1 MVVRTASGGLINS
14 ERRKHLFLHGREYRG
29 STRTGNRTLA
39 TRIAEKRK
47 VEVLEGRTGLR
58 RRSVPKLSKFIPEYT
73 EWTAKTNRTACKDA
87 GVLAG
92 FVASVGDQ
100 RLDEVSPFHIERW
113 KTLRVK
119 EVQPATVNREL
130 NIIRGC
136 FSRAVEWGHLTLSP
150 VRGVKPYR
158 VENTRTRIL
167 SSEEIQR
174 VLDGSSGDL
183 RLIARAT
190 LESLFRLSEA
200 LNLQREDIGPTFATV
215 VYGKNGR
222 MRHVPLTAELR
233 SDLLQR
239 AHTSGWIFGEDR
251 YEGQPPTQSA
261 VTIAFCRL
269 MRRLNVQGAS
279 HHTLRH
285 TGASAMVAAGV
296 SLRVVQEIGGWTSL
310 RMLERYAHPTG
321 EEMQKAVRVLR
332 EQQTGTKTGTAVRAT
347 HRPSNSERR
356 QRVVGLEDD
365 GGVPN
370 GIRTRV
376 SALKGPYPGPLD
388 DGDEEGIEG
397 SKYSARAGRLC
408 GVMRPARDAAR
419 ALRRS

>member
-1 MVVRTASGGLINS
+1 M
-14 ERRKHLFLHGREYRG
+14 KLFKRCRCPTSSRCLHPYWFRFFLDGREYRR

-39 TRIAEKRK
+39 ERIASKRRIEA
-47 VEVLEGRTGLR
+47 VEGGESLGR
-58 RRSVPKLSKFIPEYT
+58 RRSPKLSQHILMYT
-73 EWTAKTNRTACKDA
+73 DWSAKTNRTAYKDP

-92 FVASVGDQ
+92 FLASVGDR

-113 KTLRVK
+113 KTHRSKDVM
-119 EVQPATVNREL
+119 PATVNREL

-136 FSRAVEWGHLTLSP
+136 FSRAVEWGHSALSP

-183 RLIARAT
+183 GLIARAT
-190 LESLFRLSEA
+190 LESLFRLSDV
-200 LNLQREDIGPTFATV
+200 LRLRTEDIGPTFARV
-215 VYGKNGR
+215 VHSKNGR
-222 MRHVPLTAELR
+222 RRHVPLTAELR

-239 AHTSGWIFGEDR
+239 AHRSGWIFGEDR
-251 YEGQPPTQSA
+251 YEGRPPTQSA

-269 MRRLNVQGAS
+269 MRRVKVQGAS

-321 EEMQKAVRVLR
+321 EEMQQAVRVLSAPKP
-332 EQQTGTKTGTAVRAT
+332 GTKTGTAA
-347 HRPSNSERR
+347 RPRRRRSNPERR
-356 QRVVGLEDD
+356 QRVVGLEDED
-365 GGVPN
+365 GVPN

-376 SALKGPYPGPLD
+376 LALKGPYPGPLD
-388 DGDEEGIEG
+388 DGDVWELQVQII
-397 SKYSARAGRLC
+397 A
-408 GVMRPARDAAR
+408 
-419 ALRRS
+419 

>member
-1 MVVRTASGGLINS
+1 M
-14 ERRKHLFLHGREYRG
+14 
-29 STRTGNRTLA
+29 
-39 TRIAEKRK
+39 
-47 VEVLEGRTGLR
+47 
-58 RRSVPKLSKFIPEYT
+58 
-73 EWTAKTNRTACKDA
+73 
-87 GVLAG
+87 
-92 FVASVGDQ
+92 
-100 RLDEVSPFHIERW
+100 
-113 KTLRVK
+113 
-119 EVQPATVNREL
+119 
-130 NIIRGC
+130 
-136 FSRAVEWGHLTLSP
+136 
-150 VRGVKPYR
+150 
-158 VENTRTRIL
+158 

-365 GGVPN
+365 GGVPKGN
-370 GIRTRV
+370 REWLEARFSGVFEGCVR
-376 SALKGPYPGPLD
+376 SACPRNEVQPD
-388 DGDEEGIEG
+388 
-397 SKYSARAGRLC
+397 
-408 GVMRPARDAAR
+408 V
-419 ALRRS
+419 